1 MNKKEQ
7 KVETIKESA
16 IVGNTVLAAGAIK
29 EAVGIL
35 SAEMNLSLHFS
46 KYPQDR
52 WKNESEPPEISRLI
66 STAEFHNKRWQE
78 IKSVIDHL
86 VAVSSAYG

>member
-1 MNKKEQ
+1 MSEKTTKPANYSKP
-7 KVETIKESA
+7 
-16 IVGNTVLAAGAIK
+16 LLDAGAIK
-29 EAVGIL
+29 EAVEIL
-35 SAEMNLSLHFS
+35 SAEMNISLHFS

-66 STAEFHNKRWQE
+66 STSEFHNKRWQE

-86 VAVSSAYG
+86 VAMSSTCI

>member
-1 MNKKEQ
+1 MSEKN
-7 KVETIKESA
+7 ETQPTAKPL
-16 IVGNTVLAAGAIK
+16 LAASAIK
-29 EAVGIL
+29 EAVEIL
-35 SAEMNLSLHFS
+35 SAEMSISLHFS

-78 IKSVIDHL
+78 IKSVIEHL
-86 VAVSSAYG
+86 VAVPSTCP